1 MNDINWRDINED
13 HHIFLKD
20 LKHKRVILETD
31 VAFRIDFASNVD
43 PYNNVLLTCE
53 ETVLRY
59 AFLGNNRTSR

>member
-20 LKHKRVILETD
+20 LKHKKVIMETN
-31 VAFRIDFASNVD
+31 VAFRIDFAWNVD
-43 PYNNVLLTCE
+43 PCNNELITCE

-59 AFLGNNRTSR
+59 AFLNN